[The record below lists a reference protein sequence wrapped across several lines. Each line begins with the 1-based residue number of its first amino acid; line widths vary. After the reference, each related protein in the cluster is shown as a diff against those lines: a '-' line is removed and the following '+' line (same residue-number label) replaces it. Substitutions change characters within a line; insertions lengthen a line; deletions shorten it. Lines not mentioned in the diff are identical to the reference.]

1 MFAVGFRIFGDVSVV
16 LCMCCCYCGVLSGVW
31 IFVDCRRMVCWISC
45 IFSKGVSALLLCLG
59 SECTYFLGFSW
70 RIIMIVEIFQIFQER
85 LLNPHLGGI
94 TLEKHE
100 NNGSSR
106 RSARSNALCR
116 SSIRC
121 WSSLEQHL
129 QQNQAIGPLSRATL
143 HSCTN
148 KSMLLVAMQRH

>member
-1 MFAVGFRIFGDVSVV
+1 MRRQFCLEGCNLLFAVGFRIFGDVSVV

-70 RIIMIVEIFQIFQER
+70 RIIMIVEILQIFQDE

-94 TLEKHE
+94 TLEKH
-100 NNGSSR
+100 
-106 RSARSNALCR
+106 LQQHC
-116 SSIRC
+116 
-121 WSSLEQHL
+121 SLEQHL
-129 QQNQAIGPLSRATL
+129 QQMTIGTLPFRVL
-143 HSCTN
+143 HSCMR
-148 KSMLLVAMQRH
+148 KSLLMIPMRRH